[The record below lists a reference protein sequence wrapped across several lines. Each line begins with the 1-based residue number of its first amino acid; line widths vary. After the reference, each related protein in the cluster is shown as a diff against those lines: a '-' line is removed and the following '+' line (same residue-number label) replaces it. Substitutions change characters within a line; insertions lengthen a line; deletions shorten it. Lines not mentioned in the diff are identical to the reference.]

1 VSHTHGVST
10 VPEGE
15 LEAAVEAR
23 KELGREREGDV
34 VEAFLDRIERGIDR
48 RIDER
53 LEKRG
58 GRPVIH
64 HELDLKLPLGSMGL
78 GIGVT
83 AVATSNAGGGGIAI
97 AIVAWIAIALINIA
111 YARRR

>member
-1 VSHTHGVST
+1 VST
-10 VPEGE
+10 IPEGE

-23 KELGREREGDV
+23 KELGRERETDV
-34 VEAFLDRIERGIDR
+34 VEAFLDRVEQGIDK

-53 LEKRG
+53 LAKRG
-58 GRPVIH
+58 GRPVVH
-64 HELDLKLPLGSMGL
+64 HELDLKLPLGSMGI

-97 AIVAWIAIALINIA
+97 AIVAWIAIAIINIV
-111 YARRR
+111 YALRR